1 MSENSVKLL
10 VWTIR
15 DMIGEEQIATFA
27 ALLKLDMADSAEIDD
42 ITFINK
48 VIVPI
53 LHAEEKVPVTVSFY
67 DKKLLPIY

>member
-1 MSENSVKLL
+1 
-10 VWTIR
+10 
-15 DMIGEEQIATFA
+15 MIGEEQIATFA